1 MNAVDNDLIQKT
13 SELSSEVTRPIP
25 GSKKV
30 HIAGSRPDIRVPMR
44 EIAQAE
50 TPADFGAEKNPPVW
64 VYDTSGPYSDP
75 EVKIDI
81 RSGLAP
87 LETAAGA
94 ESEAAG
100 TEEPM
105 AEEAAADAEA
115 AEGPIP
121 ESQYTDLPTDVFEM
135 TDEEIELL
143 QSLAKR
149 REELEQRARDID
161 EREVLLK
168 AAEQRIDQKITEL
181 EQLQATIEDLL
192 VQHDEQDEAQMQS
205 LVKIYESMKPKDAAR
220 IFEELDM
227 EVLLEVVE
235 RMKERKTAPI
245 LAQMNPERAKEVT
258 LELAQR
264 RELPIPR
271 E

>member
-1 MNAVDNDLIQKT
+1 MRFRLLPLFIVVAVFATCVKLADLWQ
-13 SELSSEVTRPIP
+13 SFGGP
-25 GSKKV
+25 
-30 HIAGSRPDIRVPMR
+30 
-44 EIAQAE
+44 
-50 TPADFGAEKNPPVW
+50 TPAFAAGEPPL
-64 VYDTSGPYSDP
+64 P
-75 EVKIDI
+75 ELGVTMSLDL
-81 RSGLAP
+81 GAP

-135 TDEEIELL
+135 TDEDIEQL
-143 QSLAKR
+143 QSLANR

-161 EREVLLK
+161 DREVLLK

-181 EQLQATIEDLL
+181 EQLQATIEALL

-245 LAQMNPERAKEVT
+245 LAQMNPERAKAVT

-264 RELPIPR
+264 RDLPIPR